1 MLSTVG
7 LLSSPVLYMSF
18 FSFFFFPPSFGF
30 QNSHSCSL
38 ETVLRKHGNYPVL
51 EQYWNKD
58 HAFLTSYC
66 ELRLTHKVIQSIL
79 TGETVGAGVCHLFA
93 YEYVLSSLQNVEEGS
108 PSHQAGLKAGDLI
121 THINGEP
128 VHGLV
133 HTEVI
138 ELLLKVLFSY
148 VLAM

>member
-1 MLSTVG
+1 M
-7 LLSSPVLYMSF
+7 
-18 FSFFFFPPSFGF
+18 
-30 QNSHSCSL
+30 
-38 ETVLRKHGNYPVL
+38 NYPVL
-51 EQYWNKD
+51 EQYWNKG
-58 HAFLTSYC
+58 HAFLASYY
-66 ELRLTHKVIQSIL
+66 ELRPTHKVIQSIL
-79 TGETVGAGVCHLFA
+79 TGETVGVGVCHLFA

-148 VLAM
+148 VLACRGRR

>member
-1 MLSTVG
+1 M
-7 LLSSPVLYMSF
+7 
-18 FSFFFFPPSFGF
+18 
-30 QNSHSCSL
+30 
-38 ETVLRKHGNYPVL
+38 
-51 EQYWNKD
+51 
-58 HAFLTSYC
+58 TSYY
-66 ELRLTHKVIQSIL
+66 ELRLIHKVIQSIL
-79 TGETVGAGVCHLFA
+79 TRETVGVRVCHLFVC
-93 YEYVLSSLQNVEEGS
+93 EDILSSLQNVEEGS

-138 ELLLKVLFSY
+138 ELLLKVLLSY